1 VKESSRE
8 ASGLLESWPEP
19 ALKRER
25 QTSLV
30 CPLGKSSDCVG
41 GIGTMEFLELP
52 IRDEG
57 KPAIE

>member
-1 VKESSRE
+1 MGKNSRE
-8 ASGLLESWPEP
+8 ESGLLESWPESVF
-19 ALKRER
+19 KRER

-30 CPLGKSSDCVG
+30 YPLGKSSDCVD
-41 GIGTMEFLELP
+41 GIETMEFLELP